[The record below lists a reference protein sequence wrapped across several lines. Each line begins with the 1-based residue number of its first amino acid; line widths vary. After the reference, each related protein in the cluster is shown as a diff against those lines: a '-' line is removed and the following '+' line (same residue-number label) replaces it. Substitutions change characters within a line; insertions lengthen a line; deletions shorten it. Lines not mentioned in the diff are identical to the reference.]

1 MHEDVIG
8 AELAPPP
15 PPPPVAEPAWWPPP
29 PPAPAPLLEHRFE
42 FEGRPGEYFRIW
54 IVNLA
59 LSIVT
64 LGIYSAWAKVR
75 SEKYFYGNTRLA
87 GVPFEY
93 LARPWPILK
102 GRIIAFTLFVAY
114 VLASQYSLLWQ
125 FVLIGV
131 ILVAT
136 PWLIVRGLAFRAR
149 YSSWRGLSFRFIPDY
164 GEAYIRFLLLLL
176 PMVLTLGM
184 LYPWVQGKQKQF
196 IVEHHRFGGHGFRFL
211 LSPGRFYIP
220 YLIAWGALSAL
231 MFVMIMLFAGISMT
245 LIADA
250 AGGSKGPP
258 PTWYLASMVTVFY
271 GSYFVIYVFLAAA
284 LANLVY
290 NHVELGG
297 RRLRSTLKGHRLLA
311 IYAGNTFAILLSL
324 GLLIPWAKI
333 RLARYRAESLAL
345 LAADDLDG
353 MRAERLSDVD
363 ATAAEVDGLFDIDI
377 GL

>member
-8 AELAPPP
+8 APPAPPP
-15 PPPPVAEPAWWPPP
+15 PPVVATATWW
-29 PPAPAPLLEHRFE
+29 PAPAPPRLPMREHRFE
-42 FEGRPGEYFRIW
+42 FDGRAGEYFSIW

-93 LARPWPILK
+93 LAKPWPILK
-102 GRIIAFTLFVAY
+102 GRIIAVTLFVAY
-114 VLASQYSLLWQ
+114 VLASQYSLVWQ
-125 FVLIGV
+125 LVLVGV

-149 YSSWRGLSFRFIPDY
+149 YSSWRGLVFRFIPDY

-176 PMVLTLGM
+176 PMLLTLGM

-196 IVEHHRFGGHGFRFL
+196 IVEHHRFGGQAFRFL
-211 LSPGRFYIP
+211 VSPGRFYIP

-231 MFVMIMLFAGISMT
+231 MFVLFMALAGVTAMKLIGSGGETGEPPVAWVMT
-245 LIADA
+245 IVALFYA
-250 AGGSKGPP
+250 A
-258 PTWYLASMVTVFY
+258 
-271 GSYFVIYVFLAAA
+271 YFVIYVFLAAA

-297 RRLRSTLKGHRLLA
+297 RRLRSTLQGHRLLA
-311 IYAGNTFAILLSL
+311 IYAANTLAVLCSA

-333 RLARYRAESLAL
+333 RLARYRAENLSL
-345 LAADDLDG
+345 LATDDFDG
-353 MRAERLSDVD
+353 MRAERRGEVD